1 MRTARLNLVLF
12 LTCFLAAAFSCQ
24 RFFYALP
31 FAGLKVK
38 RVTLYFFNYVLGL
51 YLAFKTAKR
60 IFEGLSL
67 LKSNFC
73 QRTTPP
79 YSSKRDSLVMASL
92 TPFSQAQCA
101 ITFIDD

>member
-1 MRTARLNLVLF
+1 MRTARLGLVLF
-12 LTCFLAAAFSCQ
+12 LSCFLAAAFSCQ

-51 YLAFKTAKR
+51 YLTFKTAKR

-92 TPFSQAQCA
+92 TLFSQAQCA
-101 ITFIDD
+101 ITFIDA